1 MGIIRGVGHPGRYD
15 DGAHSISVNMFC
27 EEMFTLCAKMTASAL
42 PQEAQDMGARMFM
55 LAPLFPTLT
64 ALELRDI
71 IEGRWGVDLNFDEHV
86 ATFTMLVEE
95 R

>member
-1 MGIIRGVGHPGRYD
+1 MGIKRGIGHPGRYD

-27 EEMFTLCAKMTASAL
+27 EEVFTLCAKMTASAL

-71 IEGRWGVDLNFDEHV
+71 IEGRMGVDLNFDDHV
-86 ATFTMLVEE
+86 ATFTTLEG
-95 R
+95 